1 MLSVKE
7 GMNKDVIYTY
17 KDVISRLIDTYI
29 IFIDE
34 KEENPTAYSNMDS
47 MLEGIICRE
56 IS

>member
-1 MLSVKE
+1 
-7 GMNKDVIYTY
+7 MNKDVIYTY

-34 KEENPTAYSNMDS
+34 KEENPTAYSNMDG